1 MKEPR
6 RTRAFAKK
14 HRIPQ
19 VFSDMGA
26 AITVSGC
33 DVVDVCL
40 SSFYGGMDDRVEVLG
55 TGGVVYADLFMGNA
69 ALAYSQAGTTKGWSF
84 AVFEEAFNQGYPY
97 RLHLKV
103 PPTAVDRNRHVN
115 NVAYERV
122 RQRRP
127 DRPVYR
133 VHGCGVGCP
142 GV

>member
-40 SSFYGGMDDRVEVLG
+40 PNFLR
-55 TGGVVYADLFMGNA
+55 
-69 ALAYSQAGTTKGWSF
+69 
-84 AVFEEAFNQGYPY
+84 
-97 RLHLKV
+97 
-103 PPTAVDRNRHVN
+103 RH
-115 NVAYERV
+115 
-122 RQRRP
+122 
-127 DRPVYR
+127 
-133 VHGCGVGCP
+133 G
-142 GV
+142 